1 MQHSKSEGFS
11 LKRKITASLLALT
24 IVGTSASPV
33 LSSVVANAATGD
45 DDTVAASG
53 RLPNS
58 GGSGIFWA
66 NATYFDYLSDQ
77 ELSSGKWRDNIQAG
91 TGFKGSE
98 DNWYPFYQFNRKI
111 SSIASSNSDWSKP
124 LYFGNMLPKD
134 LDSNPYYVTDR
145 YPHGLDAH
153 GGPFDTA
160 VGDEKLVRFDKHA
173 NNSNTIGGDHKSVQG
188 LVKNQLKDGKLM
200 VTDSLAA
207 PYFDPSQLSGSAKII
222 DASFPFRIVKEND
235 KVTRYVFD
243 STGGQDNVN
252 FDYSNNE
259 PTKIN
264 YAEGSGNAVRDG
276 LRYFMTDTH
285 SGYGI
290 FPFNEKDKTESYS
303 DATTYKYL
311 YATTGGSGWQ
321 NIKVYFPGKTQTAW
335 PGDQMQWCY
344 DDADGTK
351 VFRIQI
357 PEGATKFVLNNGDN
371 NAGGLNQTV
380 DGTYDQLKTGMVY
393 VNPEYNDKGENLT
406 VDGKRTMGTF
416 QGKYNAG
423 IESYRKSGQSLD
435 YGFGIRVDA
444 RFRVPKDGLLDPN
457 GDKDD
462 VNNHV
467 QFNFSGD
474 DDLWMFVTNDRTGES
489 KLLLDMGGDHKMSTG
504 NVDFATCVGHV
515 DSVYSGANIGDINFK
530 DWFNYSDTY
539 TMSVFYMERGLL
551 ESNCQMSFTMTPLGN
566 NVIVTEKIE
575 TTNINDGLKDD
586 VKAISEFEFVAED
599 NDNHTETFSLGDGGK
614 TEYPGTFT
622 VGKNVKVTQ
631 KAKTAGLVYDT
642 TFDYTDN
649 TPDDHPKGNIEK
661 GSGTSESDVSTK
673 DAKFINVS
681 GDPYD
686 FAELQADFVNTPQI
700 SNVSITKIVTDFTG
714 NQVPKNS
721 SFDGDFDATISI
733 DLGNGY
739 KTYDN
744 LVTSQGTGSDVK
756 LRNGEDV
763 TIEGVPVGAKV
774 KVVETGVDGT
784 KYQIEEIVTPDGAEV
799 VKGDNNLQVVNP
811 RVDPEGETA
820 LSITKN
826 FFFESYPTMPSG
838 DSATGIQLTANEFK
852 FDLTTDVER
861 SNIKQSGVNAKGN
874 TEDGDVFFD
883 KIKFAI
889 DREQI
894 DIPENTVLISPE
906 EAAVADGVTLQF
918 NIKEQDV
925 TEKGVEKVNGD
936 LTVYVNVKYNADTNT
951 LDAEIDQSSSEFVAT
966 NELKSGSVTFSKTVL
981 DEDGNVDEDNTDK
994 FTATV
999 TVSYN
1004 GGKTF
1009 LDVPFYY
1016 EDANGETH
1024 PLESDGS
1031 GSFQW
1036 KDFGHS
1042 DYMTIYNL
1050 PYGTQVRF
1058 AEEAKTGYIAPAPVT
1073 LIVGEQADGSINMYP
1088 RKNIVNQVKPAN
1100 STVITVNKEF
1110 TDAAKKANLSNEA
1123 TFRFTLEPQ
1132 GNAPAPVDGILV
1144 AALPTGASDVSFDK
1158 IKFDPTAADYSGDGQ
1173 TYTYKVKEVDS
1184 GVANVIYDDREFT
1197 VTVKVKE
1204 NAATGDL
1211 EVTQTY
1217 AVGGASANK
1226 ITFTNDYETGKVTVK
1241 KVLKDFDD
1249 TTLDKDATFTVH
1261 AVIGYPNGSAE
1272 EKDIE
1277 LKANGEAK
1285 DVITDAPI
1293 GTVVVITEPDSQQLD
1308 CTIDK
1313 ETAEITAN
1321 DTAPEVTVTNTRIDT
1336 VSASTVIKAS
1346 KILQGATLAE
1356 NDFRFS
1362 LTGNGNDVNLKA
1374 QNDAKGNVT
1383 FAPIE
1388 FGFRKF
1394 RSGTPFILLNK
1405 NDFKNTNTKDYTFT
1419 VKEIPSDRSDIDFDS
1434 NEYTVKVTVTVDDQ
1448 LSKLSVSVPEEV
1460 SVETSFVNVKRG
1472 SATVTKL
1479 VKQMVD
1485 GEEKDFSTD
1494 TKFDIDVTIKEP
1506 QKDAKTETITLGK
1519 DETKTYTD
1527 LPVGTTITIVENDT
1541 KGFDVT
1547 YHPAAATVTL
1557 NAADNT
1563 VATAAVVAKNMRPT
1577 PGQTQAAPAVVKNLK
1592 GDTLT
1597 DGQFRFNIKGD
1608 GFAADGVNVEN
1619 EGANVTF
1626 PAITYQ
1632 YTEGE
1637 EHIDTD
1643 KHIVYVKNFDNN
1655 NQRVFTYAITEDS
1668 TFNHDSKTQYD
1679 GKTITAT
1686 VTVTKRG
1693 TDTVTL
1699 SNTVAYDNNA
1709 TFENVKLSDV
1719 SISKKVQRT
1728 NDAGQVVDIKTT
1740 DDDYNK
1746 LANQEFTV
1754 KTYVKYPGKDYESL
1768 PLTTSK
1774 GQMTEVDDGVYGFT
1788 IKHKEK
1794 VTISDL
1800 PVGTKVKFEETEDSN
1815 YKTDS
1820 KEITVGKDASDKVS
1834 TLTNILQA
1842 PGKGYASVNKAF
1854 TPNAILAGLNK
1865 TTDNTYNFNLAYT
1878 GNITTFRYDENVSI
1892 NGAEKNW
1899 SANFPAITFPADLD
1913 YSNGIDFTFLM
1924 KETAATTADSN
1935 IVVDTDT
1942 FTLTYTLTQENGA
1955 LKVTG
1960 PEIMKNGTEK
1970 AESAT
1975 FYNGYLLGDVQVSK
1989 EFKDYDGSEMTAAV
2003 VKDLTFPVNINV
2015 TYPNKETETFKGEIG
2030 YNKFAVVK
2038 DLPRGT
2044 KVTVTETDTKGM
2056 TLKGIVPADPVTI
2069 GEEVQVVTVT
2079 NQRTK
2084 LVDTEVTIGARKFLE
2099 GSDITNNA
2107 PFSFSLT
2114 GEYKG
2119 QKINLTAKNDG
2130 NVVTFAPIKYTLDES
2145 KKGAENTIYL
2155 AKTDFENDKVK
2166 MQFTVTEV
2174 PDNRV
2179 NVKFDSNL
2187 TRTVN
2192 VEITR
2197 TETETE
2203 VKLSGGAVDA
2213 MAPEFTN
2220 TKLGKVGF
2228 TKTVTDYDGQSSNPD
2243 IDFIFKA
2250 EKKVGN
2256 DWTSINDNIV
2266 INLSKGEDTYSTD
2279 YLPVGT
2285 EVRFTETDNK
2295 GFIAE
2300 DPKVVTV
2307 KDQDLTKF
2315 TTFSNIHPEAQG
2327 AEVTVTAKKI
2337 LEGATLKDGEFRFSL
2352 TGTVFG
2358 TEINQEKTNAEG
2370 GSIKFDAIKFSLE
2383 KEEEGA
2389 IKLTKAMFANSKT
2402 LNFELTVTEI
2412 NPNRAD
2418 IQLPAATA
2426 QTVKGTVTLTEDGS
2440 DAHLT
2445 AALTENANPEFT
2457 NIQLG
2462 RVGFTKIAKD
2472 INGAA
2477 FKPDAD
2483 FIFKAEKKVG
2493 DNWDVINNNIVI
2505 NLSKGVDSYVTEYLP
2520 VGTEV
2525 KFTETD
2531 DAGFENSVKE
2541 QTVTVALEDASKTV
2555 PYATVSFTNNRPVPG
2570 TVKATLTA
2578 EKVLNGAKLG
2588 DGDFSFFISGE
2599 GADANTEYK
2608 NEGKNITFD
2617 EITYKYSKND
2627 SDKTSGSTVV
2637 LHDSDFTNGKA
2648 VREYTITEK
2657 NTELPDVIYAANT
2670 VKGVV
2675 TITKTETASNITLTA
2690 DVTYPDGK
2698 TFTNE
2703 IKKGSVKIV
2712 KTNQAGEKVD
2722 DVTFKLFKVTGNDL
2736 DRETVLNSTLVD
2748 KKTTENGEAE
2758 FEKLDLY
2765 VDEYQNINNPTYQW
2779 YCLAETDP
2787 GKDYNLN
2794 SGLTFFQVP
2803 TANVYDLTFEY
2814 MNGKVI
2820 TPTSGG
2826 TGMGMFTTVGC
2837 GLLGFGGLAFAGY
2850 MLFVRK
2856 SNKKRAQYRAK

>member
-160 VGDEKLVRFDKHA
+160 VGDENLVRFDKHA

-515 DSVYSGANIGDINFK
+515 DSVYSGANIGDIGFK

-774 KVVETGVDGT
+774 KVEEKTGVDGT
-784 KYQIEEIVTPDGAEV
+784 KYQIEEIVSPDGAEV

-1158 IKFDPTAADYSGDGQ
+1158 IKFDPTAADYFGDGQ
-1173 TYTYKVKEVDS
+1173 TYTYKVKEV
-1184 GVANVIYDDREFT
+1184 
-1197 VTVKVKE
+1197 
-1204 NAATGDL
+1204 
-1211 EVTQTY
+1211 
-1217 AVGGASANK
+1217 
-1226 ITFTNDYETGKVTVK
+1226 
-1241 KVLKDFDD
+1241 
-1249 TTLDKDATFTVH
+1249 
-1261 AVIGYPNGSAE
+1261 
-1272 EKDIE
+1272 
-1277 LKANGEAK
+1277 
-1285 DVITDAPI
+1285 
-1293 GTVVVITEPDSQQLD
+1293 
-1308 CTIDK
+1308 
-1313 ETAEITAN
+1313 
-1321 DTAPEVTVTNTRIDT
+1321 
-1336 VSASTVIKAS
+1336 
-1346 KILQGATLAE
+1346 
-1356 NDFRFS
+1356 
-1362 LTGNGNDVNLKA
+1362 
-1374 QNDAKGNVT
+1374 
-1383 FAPIE
+1383 
-1388 FGFRKF
+1388 
-1394 RSGTPFILLNK
+1394 
-1405 NDFKNTNTKDYTFT
+1405 
-1419 VKEIPSDRSDIDFDS
+1419 
-1434 NEYTVKVTVTVDDQ
+1434 
-1448 LSKLSVSVPEEV
+1448 
-1460 SVETSFVNVKRG
+1460 
-1472 SATVTKL
+1472 
-1479 VKQMVD
+1479 
-1485 GEEKDFSTD
+1485 
-1494 TKFDIDVTIKEP
+1494 
-1506 QKDAKTETITLGK
+1506 
-1519 DETKTYTD
+1519 
-1527 LPVGTTITIVENDT
+1527 
-1541 KGFDVT
+1541 
-1547 YHPAAATVTL
+1547 
-1557 NAADNT
+1557 
-1563 VATAAVVAKNMRPT
+1563 
-1577 PGQTQAAPAVVKNLK
+1577 
-1592 GDTLT
+1592 
-1597 DGQFRFNIKGD
+1597 
-1608 GFAADGVNVEN
+1608 
-1619 EGANVTF
+1619 
-1626 PAITYQ
+1626 
-1632 YTEGE
+1632 
-1637 EHIDTD
+1637 
-1643 KHIVYVKNFDNN
+1643 
-1655 NQRVFTYAITEDS
+1655 
-1668 TFNHDSKTQYD
+1668 
-1679 GKTITAT
+1679 
-1686 VTVTKRG
+1686 
-1693 TDTVTL
+1693 
-1699 SNTVAYDNNA
+1699 
-1709 TFENVKLSDV
+1709 
-1719 SISKKVQRT
+1719 
-1728 NDAGQVVDIKTT
+1728 
-1740 DDDYNK
+1740 
-1746 LANQEFTV
+1746 
-1754 KTYVKYPGKDYESL
+1754 
-1768 PLTTSK
+1768 
-1774 GQMTEVDDGVYGFT
+1774 
-1788 IKHKEK
+1788 
-1794 VTISDL
+1794 
-1800 PVGTKVKFEETEDSN
+1800 
-1815 YKTDS
+1815 
-1820 KEITVGKDASDKVS
+1820 
-1834 TLTNILQA
+1834 
-1842 PGKGYASVNKAF
+1842 
-1854 TPNAILAGLNK
+1854 
-1865 TTDNTYNFNLAYT
+1865 
-1878 GNITTFRYDENVSI
+1878 
-1892 NGAEKNW
+1892 
-1899 SANFPAITFPADLD
+1899 
-1913 YSNGIDFTFLM
+1913 
-1924 KETAATTADSN
+1924 
-1935 IVVDTDT
+1935 
-1942 FTLTYTLTQENGA
+1942 
-1955 LKVTG
+1955 
-1960 PEIMKNGTEK
+1960 
-1970 AESAT
+1970 
-1975 FYNGYLLGDVQVSK
+1975 
-1989 EFKDYDGSEMTAAV
+1989 
-2003 VKDLTFPVNINV
+2003 
-2015 TYPNKETETFKGEIG
+2015 
-2030 YNKFAVVK
+2030 
-2038 DLPRGT
+2038 
-2044 KVTVTETDTKGM
+2044 
-2056 TLKGIVPADPVTI
+2056 
-2069 GEEVQVVTVT
+2069 
-2079 NQRTK
+2079 
-2084 LVDTEVTIGARKFLE
+2084 
-2099 GSDITNNA
+2099 
-2107 PFSFSLT
+2107 
-2114 GEYKG
+2114 
-2119 QKINLTAKNDG
+2119 NDG
-2130 NVVTFAPIKYTLDES
+2130 
-2145 KKGAENTIYL
+2145 
-2155 AKTDFENDKVK
+2155 
-2166 MQFTVTEV
+2166 
-2174 PDNRV
+2174 
-2179 NVKFDSNL
+2179 
-2187 TRTVN
+2187 
-2192 VEITR
+2192 
-2197 TETETE
+2197 
-2203 VKLSGGAVDA
+2203 
-2213 MAPEFTN
+2213 
-2220 TKLGKVGF
+2220 
-2228 TKTVTDYDGQSSNPD
+2228 
-2243 IDFIFKA
+2243 
-2250 EKKVGN
+2250 
-2256 DWTSINDNIV
+2256 
-2266 INLSKGEDTYSTD
+2266 
-2279 YLPVGT
+2279 
-2285 EVRFTETDNK
+2285 
-2295 GFIAE
+2295 
-2300 DPKVVTV
+2300 
-2307 KDQDLTKF
+2307 
-2315 TTFSNIHPEAQG
+2315 
-2327 AEVTVTAKKI
+2327 
-2337 LEGATLKDGEFRFSL
+2337 
-2352 TGTVFG
+2352 
-2358 TEINQEKTNAEG
+2358 
-2370 GSIKFDAIKFSLE
+2370 
-2383 KEEEGA
+2383 
-2389 IKLTKAMFANSKT
+2389 
-2402 LNFELTVTEI
+2402 
-2412 NPNRAD
+2412 
-2418 IQLPAATA
+2418 
-2426 QTVKGTVTLTEDGS
+2426 
-2440 DAHLT
+2440 
-2445 AALTENANPEFT
+2445 
-2457 NIQLG
+2457 
-2462 RVGFTKIAKD
+2462 
-2472 INGAA
+2472 
-2477 FKPDAD
+2477 
-2483 FIFKAEKKVG
+2483 
-2493 DNWDVINNNIVI
+2493 
-2505 NLSKGVDSYVTEYLP
+2505 
-2520 VGTEV
+2520 
-2525 KFTETD
+2525 
-2531 DAGFENSVKE
+2531 
-2541 QTVTVALEDASKTV
+2541 
-2555 PYATVSFTNNRPVPG
+2555 
-2570 TVKATLTA
+2570 
-2578 EKVLNGAKLG
+2578 
-2588 DGDFSFFISGE
+2588 
-2599 GADANTEYK
+2599 
-2608 NEGKNITFD
+2608 
-2617 EITYKYSKND
+2617 
-2627 SDKTSGSTVV
+2627 
-2637 LHDSDFTNGKA
+2637 
-2648 VREYTITEK
+2648 
-2657 NTELPDVIYAANT
+2657 
-2670 VKGVV
+2670 
-2675 TITKTETASNITLTA
+2675 
-2690 DVTYPDGK
+2690 
-2698 TFTNE
+2698 
-2703 IKKGSVKIV
+2703 
-2712 KTNQAGEKVD
+2712 
-2722 DVTFKLFKVTGNDL
+2722 
-2736 DRETVLNSTLVD
+2736 
-2748 KKTTENGEAE
+2748 
-2758 FEKLDLY
+2758 
-2765 VDEYQNINNPTYQW
+2765 
-2779 YCLAETDP
+2779 
-2787 GKDYNLN
+2787 
-2794 SGLTFFQVP
+2794 
-2803 TANVYDLTFEY
+2803 
-2814 MNGKVI
+2814 
-2820 TPTSGG
+2820 
-2826 TGMGMFTTVGC
+2826 
-2837 GLLGFGGLAFAGY
+2837 
-2850 MLFVRK
+2850 
-2856 SNKKRAQYRAK
+2856 

>member
-24 IVGTSASPV
+24 IVGTSTSPV

-515 DSVYSGANIGDINFK
+515 DSVYSGANIGDIGFK

-774 KVVETGVDGT
+774 KVEEKTGVDGT

-894 DIPENTVLISPE
+894 DIPENTVLLTPRQ
-906 EAAVADGVTLQF
+906 AVDGVDITF
-918 NIKEQDV
+918 NVQEQNV
-925 TEKGVEKVNGD
+925 EEQGVDMVNDGK
-936 LTVYVNVKYNADTNT
+936 LTFTVHVKYNADANT
-951 LDAEIDQSSSEFVAT
+951 LDAEIDGDSAFIIE
-966 NELKSGSVTFSKTVL
+966 NELKSGSVTFSKKVL
-981 DEDGNVDEDNTDK
+981 DEDGNEDPKNEDT
-994 FTATV
+994 FSATV

-1016 EDANGETH
+1016 E
-1024 PLESDGS
+1024 
-1031 GSFQW
+1031 
-1036 KDFGHS
+1036 
-1042 DYMTIYNL
+1042 
-1050 PYGTQVRF
+1050 R
-1058 AEEAKTGYIAPAPVT
+1058 
-1073 LIVGEQADGSINMYP
+1073 
-1088 RKNIVNQVKPAN
+1088 R
-1100 STVITVNKEF
+1100 
-1110 TDAAKKANLSNEA
+1110 
-1123 TFRFTLEPQ
+1123 
-1132 GNAPAPVDGILV
+1132 
-1144 AALPTGASDVSFDK
+1144 
-1158 IKFDPTAADYSGDGQ
+1158 
-1173 TYTYKVKEVDS
+1173 
-1184 GVANVIYDDREFT
+1184 
-1197 VTVKVKE
+1197 
-1204 NAATGDL
+1204 
-1211 EVTQTY
+1211 
-1217 AVGGASANK
+1217 
-1226 ITFTNDYETGKVTVK
+1226 
-1241 KVLKDFDD
+1241 
-1249 TTLDKDATFTVH
+1249 
-1261 AVIGYPNGSAE
+1261 
-1272 EKDIE
+1272 
-1277 LKANGEAK
+1277 
-1285 DVITDAPI
+1285 
-1293 GTVVVITEPDSQQLD
+1293 
-1308 CTIDK
+1308 
-1313 ETAEITAN
+1313 
-1321 DTAPEVTVTNTRIDT
+1321 
-1336 VSASTVIKAS
+1336 
-1346 KILQGATLAE
+1346 
-1356 NDFRFS
+1356 
-1362 LTGNGNDVNLKA
+1362 
-1374 QNDAKGNVT
+1374 
-1383 FAPIE
+1383 
-1388 FGFRKF
+1388 
-1394 RSGTPFILLNK
+1394 
-1405 NDFKNTNTKDYTFT
+1405 
-1419 VKEIPSDRSDIDFDS
+1419 
-1434 NEYTVKVTVTVDDQ
+1434 
-1448 LSKLSVSVPEEV
+1448 
-1460 SVETSFVNVKRG
+1460 
-1472 SATVTKL
+1472 
-1479 VKQMVD
+1479 
-1485 GEEKDFSTD
+1485 
-1494 TKFDIDVTIKEP
+1494 
-1506 QKDAKTETITLGK
+1506 
-1519 DETKTYTD
+1519 
-1527 LPVGTTITIVENDT
+1527 
-1541 KGFDVT
+1541 
-1547 YHPAAATVTL
+1547 
-1557 NAADNT
+1557 
-1563 VATAAVVAKNMRPT
+1563 
-1577 PGQTQAAPAVVKNLK
+1577 
-1592 GDTLT
+1592 
-1597 DGQFRFNIKGD
+1597 
-1608 GFAADGVNVEN
+1608 
-1619 EGANVTF
+1619 
-1626 PAITYQ
+1626 
-1632 YTEGE
+1632 
-1637 EHIDTD
+1637 
-1643 KHIVYVKNFDNN
+1643 
-1655 NQRVFTYAITEDS
+1655 
-1668 TFNHDSKTQYD
+1668 
-1679 GKTITAT
+1679 
-1686 VTVTKRG
+1686 
-1693 TDTVTL
+1693 
-1699 SNTVAYDNNA
+1699 
-1709 TFENVKLSDV
+1709 
-1719 SISKKVQRT
+1719 
-1728 NDAGQVVDIKTT
+1728 
-1740 DDDYNK
+1740 
-1746 LANQEFTV
+1746 
-1754 KTYVKYPGKDYESL
+1754 
-1768 PLTTSK
+1768 
-1774 GQMTEVDDGVYGFT
+1774 
-1788 IKHKEK
+1788 
-1794 VTISDL
+1794 
-1800 PVGTKVKFEETEDSN
+1800 
-1815 YKTDS
+1815 
-1820 KEITVGKDASDKVS
+1820 
-1834 TLTNILQA
+1834 
-1842 PGKGYASVNKAF
+1842 
-1854 TPNAILAGLNK
+1854 
-1865 TTDNTYNFNLAYT
+1865 
-1878 GNITTFRYDENVSI
+1878 
-1892 NGAEKNW
+1892 
-1899 SANFPAITFPADLD
+1899 
-1913 YSNGIDFTFLM
+1913 
-1924 KETAATTADSN
+1924 
-1935 IVVDTDT
+1935 
-1942 FTLTYTLTQENGA
+1942 
-1955 LKVTG
+1955 
-1960 PEIMKNGTEK
+1960 
-1970 AESAT
+1970 
-1975 FYNGYLLGDVQVSK
+1975 
-1989 EFKDYDGSEMTAAV
+1989 
-2003 VKDLTFPVNINV
+2003 
-2015 TYPNKETETFKGEIG
+2015 
-2030 YNKFAVVK
+2030 
-2038 DLPRGT
+2038 
-2044 KVTVTETDTKGM
+2044 
-2056 TLKGIVPADPVTI
+2056 
-2069 GEEVQVVTVT
+2069 
-2079 NQRTK
+2079 
-2084 LVDTEVTIGARKFLE
+2084 
-2099 GSDITNNA
+2099 
-2107 PFSFSLT
+2107 
-2114 GEYKG
+2114 
-2119 QKINLTAKNDG
+2119 
-2130 NVVTFAPIKYTLDES
+2130 
-2145 KKGAENTIYL
+2145 
-2155 AKTDFENDKVK
+2155 
-2166 MQFTVTEV
+2166 
-2174 PDNRV
+2174 
-2179 NVKFDSNL
+2179 
-2187 TRTVN
+2187 
-2192 VEITR
+2192 
-2197 TETETE
+2197 
-2203 VKLSGGAVDA
+2203 
-2213 MAPEFTN
+2213 
-2220 TKLGKVGF
+2220 
-2228 TKTVTDYDGQSSNPD
+2228 
-2243 IDFIFKA
+2243 
-2250 EKKVGN
+2250 
-2256 DWTSINDNIV
+2256 
-2266 INLSKGEDTYSTD
+2266 
-2279 YLPVGT
+2279 
-2285 EVRFTETDNK
+2285 
-2295 GFIAE
+2295 
-2300 DPKVVTV
+2300 
-2307 KDQDLTKF
+2307 
-2315 TTFSNIHPEAQG
+2315 
-2327 AEVTVTAKKI
+2327 
-2337 LEGATLKDGEFRFSL
+2337 
-2352 TGTVFG
+2352 
-2358 TEINQEKTNAEG
+2358 
-2370 GSIKFDAIKFSLE
+2370 
-2383 KEEEGA
+2383 
-2389 IKLTKAMFANSKT
+2389 
-2402 LNFELTVTEI
+2402 
-2412 NPNRAD
+2412 
-2418 IQLPAATA
+2418 
-2426 QTVKGTVTLTEDGS
+2426 
-2440 DAHLT
+2440 
-2445 AALTENANPEFT
+2445 
-2457 NIQLG
+2457 
-2462 RVGFTKIAKD
+2462 
-2472 INGAA
+2472 
-2477 FKPDAD
+2477 
-2483 FIFKAEKKVG
+2483 
-2493 DNWDVINNNIVI
+2493 
-2505 NLSKGVDSYVTEYLP
+2505 
-2520 VGTEV
+2520 
-2525 KFTETD
+2525 
-2531 DAGFENSVKE
+2531 
-2541 QTVTVALEDASKTV
+2541 
-2555 PYATVSFTNNRPVPG
+2555 
-2570 TVKATLTA
+2570 
-2578 EKVLNGAKLG
+2578 
-2588 DGDFSFFISGE
+2588 
-2599 GADANTEYK
+2599 
-2608 NEGKNITFD
+2608 
-2617 EITYKYSKND
+2617 
-2627 SDKTSGSTVV
+2627 
-2637 LHDSDFTNGKA
+2637 
-2648 VREYTITEK
+2648 
-2657 NTELPDVIYAANT
+2657 
-2670 VKGVV
+2670 
-2675 TITKTETASNITLTA
+2675 
-2690 DVTYPDGK
+2690 
-2698 TFTNE
+2698 
-2703 IKKGSVKIV
+2703 
-2712 KTNQAGEKVD
+2712 
-2722 DVTFKLFKVTGNDL
+2722 
-2736 DRETVLNSTLVD
+2736 
-2748 KKTTENGEAE
+2748 
-2758 FEKLDLY
+2758 
-2765 VDEYQNINNPTYQW
+2765 
-2779 YCLAETDP
+2779 
-2787 GKDYNLN
+2787 
-2794 SGLTFFQVP
+2794 
-2803 TANVYDLTFEY
+2803 
-2814 MNGKVI
+2814 
-2820 TPTSGG
+2820 
-2826 TGMGMFTTVGC
+2826 
-2837 GLLGFGGLAFAGY
+2837 
-2850 MLFVRK
+2850 
-2856 SNKKRAQYRAK
+2856 

>member
-160 VGDEKLVRFDKHA
+160 VGDENLVRFDKHA

-515 DSVYSGANIGDINFK
+515 DSVYSGANIGDIGFK

-811 RVDPEGETA
+811 RVDPEGEIA
-820 LSITKN
+820 PSISKY
-826 FFFESYPTMPSG
+826 FFYNAYQPSG
-838 DSATGIQLTANEFK
+838 DAKTGIKLTANEFK
-852 FDLTTDVER
+852 FDLTTDAGR

-894 DIPENTVLISPE
+894 DIPENTVLLTPRQ
-906 EAAVADGVTLQF
+906 AVDGVDITF
-918 NIKEQDV
+918 NVQEQNV
-925 TEKGVEKVNGD
+925 EEQGVDMVNDGK
-936 LTVYVNVKYNADTNT
+936 LTFTVHVKYNADANT
-951 LDAEIDQSSSEFVAT
+951 LDAEIDGDSAFIIE
-966 NELKSGSVTFSKTVL
+966 NELKSGSVTFSKKVL
-981 DEDGNVDEDNTDK
+981 DEDGNEDPKNEDT
-994 FTATV
+994 FSATV

-1009 LDVPFYY
+1009 LDVPYYY

-1024 PLESDGS
+1024 QLAAGADGS
-1031 GSFQW
+1031 FDW
-1036 KDFGHS
+1036 KDFRHG
-1042 DYMTIYNL
+1042 DRMTIYNL
-1050 PYGTQVRF
+1050 PYGTQVRI
-1058 AEEAKTGYIAPAPVT
+1058 AEDAKTGYITPAPITLTVGDQGTGVIEMNPSAT
-1073 LIVGEQADGSINMYP
+1073 LI
-1088 RKNIVNQVKPAN
+1088 NQVKPAN
-1100 STVITVNKEF
+1100 STVIAVNKSF
-1110 TDAAKKANLSNEA
+1110 TDAAKKANLTNLT
-1123 TFRFTLEPQ
+1123 TFDFTLEPQ
-1132 GNAPAPVDGILV
+1132 GNAPVPQNQQLTVT
-1144 AALPTGASDVSFDK
+1144 LPKGASTVSFDK
-1158 IKFDPTAADYSGDGQ
+1158 IKFDPTAADYTGAGQ
-1173 TYTYKVKEVDS
+1173 TYTYLVKEVD
-1184 GVANVIYDDREFT
+1184 GKFENAKYDTTVFT
-1197 VTVKVKE
+1197 VTVNVKE
-1204 NAATGDL
+1204 NAATGELD
-1211 EVTQTY
+1211 VTQTY
-1217 AVGGASANK
+1217 AVGGASAAN
-1226 ITFTNDYETGKVTVK
+1226 ITFTNDYKTGKVTVR

-1261 AVIGYPNGSAE
+1261 AVIDYPNGSAE

-1293 GTVVVITEPDSQQLD
+1293 GTVVVITERDSQQLR

-1313 ETAEITAN
+1313 KTAEITAK
-1321 DTAPEVTVTNTRIDT
+1321 DTAPEVTVTNTRRDT

-1356 NDFRFS
+1356 NDFMFS
-1362 LTGNGNDVNLKA
+1362 LTGNDVNLKA

-1388 FGFRKF
+1388 FGFQKSL
-1394 RSGTPFILLNK
+1394 SGTPFILLNK
-1405 NDFKNTNTKDYTFT
+1405 DDFKNTNTKDYFFT
-1419 VKEIPSDRSDIDFDS
+1419 LKEENPNRNDVDYDTT
-1434 NEYTVKVTVTVDDQ
+1434 EYTVKITVTVNDT
-1448 LSKLSVSVPEEV
+1448 LSKLTVSAPEM
-1460 SVETSFVNVKRG
+1460 VNTDENGKPLVFTNYKRG

-1506 QKDAKTETITLGK
+1506 QKEAKTETITLGAN
-1519 DETKTYTD
+1519 ETKTYTN
-1527 LPVGTTITIVENDT
+1527 LPIGTKIAVNETDAKGFTVSYPTQEDEVKHNETDNTITD
-1541 KGFDVT
+1541 
-1547 YHPAAATVTL
+1547 
-1557 NAADNT
+1557 
-1563 VATAAVVAKNMRPT
+1563 AAVVVKNMRPT

-1597 DGQFRFNIKGD
+1597 DGQFRFKIKGD

-1668 TFNHDSKTQYD
+1668 TFNPDSKTQYD

-1686 VTVTKRG
+1686 VTVTKSG

-1699 SNTVAYDNNA
+1699 ANAVTYANNDS
-1709 TFENVKLSDV
+1709 TFNNVKLSDV

-1728 NDAGQVVDIKTT
+1728 NDAGQVVDIETT

-1774 GQMTEVDDGVYGFT
+1774 GQQMTEVDDGVYGFT
-1788 IKHKEK
+1788 IKHNEK
-1794 VTISDL
+1794 VSISNL

-1820 KEITVGKDASDKVS
+1820 KEITVGKDASANVA

-1878 GNITTFRYDENVSI
+1878 GNIPTFRYDENVSI
-1892 NGAEKNW
+1892 NGAENNW

-1913 YSNGIDFTFLM
+1913 YTNGIDFTFLM
-1924 KETAATTADSN
+1924 KENAATTTDSN

-1942 FTLTYTLTQENGA
+1942 FTLTYTVTQENGA

-1975 FYNGYLLGDVQVSK
+1975 FYNGYRLGDVQVVK
-1989 EFKDYDGSEMTAAV
+1989 AFEDYDGTAIADSV
-2003 VKDLTFPVNINV
+2003 VANMVFPVTLTA
-2015 TYPNKETETFKGEIG
+2015 TYANGETKSFTDTIGLNKTAE
-2030 YNKFAVVK
+2030 VK

-2044 KVTVTETDTKGM
+2044 TVTVEETNTNGMKATISPTE
-2056 TLKGIVPADPVTI
+2056 PVTI
-2069 GEEVQVVTVT
+2069 GGRVQVITVT

-2084 LVDTEVTIGARKFLE
+2084 LVDTKVTIGARKFLE
-2099 GSDITNNA
+2099 GSDITKND
-2107 PFSFSLT
+2107 PFSFTLT

-2119 QKINLTAKNDG
+2119 QKINFTAKNNGED
-2130 NVVTFAPIKYTLDES
+2130 VIFAPVKYTLDET
-2145 KKGAENTIYL
+2145 KKADDTIYL

-2220 TKLGKVGF
+2220 TKLGRVGF
-2228 TKTVTDYDGQSSNPD
+2228 TKTVTDYDGQSIEPD
-2243 IDFIFKA
+2243 IEFIFKA
-2250 EKKVGN
+2250 EKKVEGV
-2256 DWTSINDNIV
+2256 WTSINDKIV
-2266 INLSKGEDTYSTD
+2266 INLSKGDDTYSTD

-2307 KDQDLTKF
+2307 EDQDLTKF

-2337 LEGATLKDGEFRFSL
+2337 LKGATLKDGEFRFSL

-2418 IQLPAATA
+2418 IQLPASTA

-2758 FEKLDLY
+2758 FKNLDLY

>member
-811 RVDPEGETA
+811 RVDPEGEIA
-820 LSITKN
+820 PSISKY
-826 FFFESYPTMPSG
+826 FFYNAYQPSS
-838 DSATGIQLTANEFK
+838 DAKTGIKLTANEFK
-852 FDLTTDVER
+852 FDLTTDAGR
-861 SNIKQSGVNAKGN
+861 SNIKQSGDKAKGN
-874 TEDGDVFFD
+874 NEDGDVFFD
-883 KIKFAI
+883 TITFAI
-889 DREQI
+889 DRDQA
-894 DIPENTVLISPE
+894 DVPANTVLLTPRQ
-906 EAAVADGVTLQF
+906 AVDGVDITF
-918 NIKEQDV
+918 NVQEQNV
-925 TEKGVEKVNGD
+925 EEQGVDMVNDGK
-936 LTVYVNVKYNADTNT
+936 LTFTVHVKYNADANT
-951 LDAEIDQSSSEFVAT
+951 LDAEIDGDSEFIIE
-966 NELKSGSVTFSKTVL
+966 NELKSGSVTFSKKVL
-981 DEDGNVDEDNTDK
+981 DEDGNEDPENEDT
-994 FTATV
+994 FSATV

-1009 LDVPFYY
+1009 LDVPYYY

-1024 PLESDGS
+1024 QLAAGADGS
-1031 GSFQW
+1031 FRW
-1036 KDFGHS
+1036 TDFGHG
-1042 DYMTIYNL
+1042 DRMTIYNL
-1050 PYGTQVRF
+1050 PYGTQVRI
-1058 AEEAKTGYIAPAPVT
+1058 AEDAKTGYITPAPITLTVGDQGTGVIEMNPSAT
-1073 LIVGEQADGSINMYP
+1073 LI
-1088 RKNIVNQVKPAN
+1088 NQVKPAN
-1100 STVITVNKEF
+1100 STVIAVNKSF
-1110 TDAAKKANLSNEA
+1110 TDAAKKANLTNLT
-1123 TFRFTLEPQ
+1123 TFDFTLEPQ
-1132 GNAPAPVDGILV
+1132 GNAPVPQNQQLTVT
-1144 AALPTGASDVSFDK
+1144 LPKGASTVSFDK

-1356 NDFRFS
+1356 NDFLFS
-1362 LTGNGNDVNLKA
+1362 LTGNGNDVNLTA
-1374 QNDAKGNVT
+1374 QNDAEGNVT

-1388 FGFRKF
+1388 FGFQKSL
-1394 RSGTPFILLNK
+1394 SGTPFILLNK

-1419 VKEIPSDRSDIDFDS
+1419 VKEIHSDRSDIDFDS

-1448 LSKLSVSVPEEV
+1448 LSKLSVSVPEGV
-1460 SVETSFVNVKRG
+1460 SVEKSFVNVKRG

-1506 QKDAKTETITLGK
+1506 QKEAKTETITLGK

-1557 NAADNT
+1557 NEADNT

-1668 TFNHDSKTQYD
+1668 TSFNHDSKTQYD

-1686 VTVTKRG
+1686 VTVTKSG

-1699 SNTVAYDNNA
+1699 ANAVTYANNDS
-1709 TFENVKLSDV
+1709 TFNNVKLSDV

-1788 IKHKEK
+1788 IKHNET
-1794 VTISDL
+1794 VTIRDL

-1820 KEITVGKDASDKVS
+1820 KEITVGKDASANVA

-1854 TPNAILAGLNK
+1854 TPNAKLAGLNQ

-1878 GNITTFRYDENVSI
+1878 GDIATFKYSENVSI
-1892 NGAEKNW
+1892 NGAENNW

-1935 IVVDTDT
+1935 IVVDDDT
-1942 FTLTYTLTQENGA
+1942 FTLTYNVKQGEAGLE
-1955 LKVTG
+1955 VTG
-1960 PEIMKNGTEK
+1960 PVIKKNRMTD
-1970 AESAT
+1970 ANSAT

-2056 TLKGIVPADPVTI
+2056 TLKSIVPADPVTI

-2079 NQRTK
+2079 NKRTT
-2084 LVDTEVTIGARKFLE
+2084 LTDTEVTIGARKFLE
-2099 GSDITNNA
+2099 GSDITKND
-2107 PFSFSLT
+2107 PFSFTLT

-2119 QKINLTAKNDG
+2119 QTINLTAQNDG
-2130 NVVTFAPIKYTLDES
+2130 NVVTFAPVKYTLDVS
-2145 KKGAENTIYL
+2145 KKDAENTIYL

-2174 PDNRV
+2174 KDDDRV
-2179 NVKFDSNL
+2179 NVKFDSKL

-2197 TETETE
+2197 SETGDE
-2203 VKLSGGAVDA
+2203 VALSAGVVDA

-2228 TKTVTDYDGQSSNPD
+2228 TKTVTDYDGQLSNPD

-2266 INLSKGEDTYSTD
+2266 INLSKGNDTFETG

-2307 KDQDLTKF
+2307 EDQDLTKF

-2418 IQLPAATA
+2418 IQLPASTA

-2493 DNWDVINNNIVI
+2493 DDWDVINNNIVI